1 MRLQAACVTVEASS
15 KSHGTPLQ
23 GSSSKCNRFLM
34 NGEPSGEVKKTKG
47 DFFLPP
53 PLFIW
58 GKKSTI
64 YYNSLPNLARV
75 QEDEEPEDLHLNGFL
90 KDAVTKIFGA
100 RRTLTR
106 FPLYFAGHPF
116 M

>member
-1 MRLQAACVTVEASS
+1 
-15 KSHGTPLQ
+15 
-23 GSSSKCNRFLM
+23 M